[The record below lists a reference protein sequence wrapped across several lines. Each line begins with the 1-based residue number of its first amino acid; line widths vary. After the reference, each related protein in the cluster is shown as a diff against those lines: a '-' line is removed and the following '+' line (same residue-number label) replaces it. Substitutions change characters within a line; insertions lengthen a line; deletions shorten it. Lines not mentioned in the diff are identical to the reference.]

1 MSDAARAALERL
13 LADLCADGESAA
25 FLARWGEAVP
35 SERATRRLHVAAPA
49 DPAFAWLEVR
59 PWDGGAIGGVEVGF
73 AAGEGPSVGE
83 LEAWFGPLHE
93 LPAAPDGDP
102 LLSGEWR
109 RDDLPVGATLLVP
122 PPDAPDAPVDE
133 LTLRR
138 GR

>member
-13 LADLCADGESAA
+13 LGDLCADGDSAA
-25 FLARWGEAVP
+25 FLARWGAAVP

-59 PWDGGAIGGVEVGF
+59 PWDGGAIGGVEVAF
-73 AAGEGPSVGE
+73 TEGQAPTRAE
-83 LEAWFGPLHE
+83 LDAWFGPLRE
-93 LPAAPDGDP
+93 LPAAPEGEP
-102 LLSGEWR
+102 LLSAEWR
-109 RDDLPVGATLLVP
+109 RDELPVGATLLVP
-122 PPDAPDAPVDE
+122 PPEPPGAPVAE